1 MFRHKVSS
9 FDDLLKDAREAE
21 NVIAERQNNDG
32 VKPKTSG
39 SVRCAFCHR
48 KGHKVEDCF
57 KKKHVEDE
65 GRRNAI
71 STARENTSKPKLA
84 CYCCNPPGVVR
95 ANCPNCKSKK
105 DGTNDQNVAYFNMIC
120 SDLVQSE
127 IHLVNI
133 KFFGCL
139 VRVIIDTGA
148 RMSVASANMKEIM
161 DCNGCTFHSLR
172 MDISLADGSRS
183 VQECLATTCKM
194 EIGRKTVDIQF
205 VVLPNAR
212 HNRTLL
218 GTDFLEKAGIVLN
231 MGQKYWYFEEEPEV
245 HYLFAEPLP
254 LHLNLI
260 ESIKVV
266 KKIAS
271 PNAIHAARI
280 QAQKRKMVEQSP
292 DRSMQSSSRYISD
305 FEYFGPDIGG
315 SDYSP
320 HSIQAIFKDS
330 LPLNERDTPERPRS
344 SKRAMLTSK
353 PATNTTPSQKDYC
366 DAIFT
371 PLYMVDFKILKES
384 DVKEIADKERLQ
396 LDNLLVKHINVFGE
410 IVEPTPYI
418 EHRINTGNHA
428 PISSAAYRLSFMK
441 AKELRAEIF
450 KMMELGI
457 VEECESACTV
467 N

>member
-1 MFRHKVSS
+1 MAKKFDDVVKMLRDSFCPSKPAWRIYAEIMEVKQQRGEATDSFIRKKRALFAKLTKSPSENDQIDIIFGMLSIDIRDRVFRHKVSS

-84 CYCCNPPGVVR
+84 CYGCNAPGIVR

-105 DGTNDQNVAYFNMIC
+105 DGTNDTNVAYFNRIC

-127 IHLVNI
+127 IPLVNI

-139 VRVIIDTGA
+139 GQVIIDTGA

-205 VVLPNAR
+205 VVLPN
-212 HNRTLL
+212 
-218 GTDFLEKAGIVLN
+218 
-231 MGQKYWYFEEEPEV
+231 
-245 HYLFAEPLP
+245 
-254 LHLNLI
+254 
-260 ESIKVV
+260 
-266 KKIAS
+266 
-271 PNAIHAARI
+271 
-280 QAQKRKMVEQSP
+280 
-292 DRSMQSSSRYISD
+292 
-305 FEYFGPDIGG
+305 
-315 SDYSP
+315 
-320 HSIQAIFKDS
+320 
-330 LPLNERDTPERPRS
+330 
-344 SKRAMLTSK
+344 
-353 PATNTTPSQKDYC
+353 
-366 DAIFT
+366 
-371 PLYMVDFKILKES
+371 
-384 DVKEIADKERLQ
+384 
-396 LDNLLVKHINVFGE
+396 
-410 IVEPTPYI
+410 
-418 EHRINTGNHA
+418 
-428 PISSAAYRLSFMK
+428 
-441 AKELRAEIF
+441 
-450 KMMELGI
+450 
-457 VEECESACTV
+457 
-467 N
+467 